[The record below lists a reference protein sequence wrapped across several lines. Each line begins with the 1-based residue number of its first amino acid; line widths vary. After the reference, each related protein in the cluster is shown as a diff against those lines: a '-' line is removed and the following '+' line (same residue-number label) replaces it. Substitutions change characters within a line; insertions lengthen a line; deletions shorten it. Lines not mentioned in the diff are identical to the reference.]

1 MTQIDYL
8 CQNIIFAQPNITS
21 ISTKFSPTFYVKRF
35 LLGLLKIDERLF
47 HKIPKT
53 ITFVFKLTEYRGSY
67 KLWITHTILLHP
79 DKSDSYWIQFC
90 KSFSSLLSRV
100 IQRNFFHLSSFRIYA
115 AKMCLYLV
123 FRRLASNDTFPL
135 TWMHNRNLY
144 LIHFGN

>member
-21 ISTKFSPTFYVKRF
+21 ISTKLSPTFYIKRF
-35 LLGLLKIDERLF
+35 LLGLLKIDERLY

-53 ITFVFKLTEYRGSY
+53 ITVVSKLSGYRSSY
-67 KLWITHTILLHP
+67 NLRITHTILLYP
-79 DKSDSYWIQFC
+79 DESDSYWKQFC
-90 KSFSSLLSRV
+90 KSFSSFMSRV
-100 IQRNFFHLSSFRIYA
+100 IQGNFFNLGSFRIYA
-115 AKMCLYLV
+115 ATMCLYLV

-144 LIHFGN
+144 VIHFGN